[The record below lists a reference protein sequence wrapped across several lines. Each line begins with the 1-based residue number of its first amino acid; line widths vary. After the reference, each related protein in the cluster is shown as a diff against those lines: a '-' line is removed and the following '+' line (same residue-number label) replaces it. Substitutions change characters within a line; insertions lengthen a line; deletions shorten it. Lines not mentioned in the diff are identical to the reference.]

1 MQTFPFSIAL
11 LVLCF
16 HTTLSLG
23 TNNRDYPKR
32 DISVNCGS
40 IATSA
45 AFNGRIW
52 IGDAQPKPA
61 SWLSIRGSS
70 KISTLNNKLISDDP
84 VPHETARVSSS
95 RFSYVFHLSPG
106 QKILRLHFNPNPYK
120 GFKKFRDL
128 FTVEAGP
135 FTLLSNFSA
144 SITAHALGVNTFTK
158 EFCISIEENQPLN
171 IVFSPATRSS
181 QDKTYAFINGIEIIS
196 VPEGLTYFRGAD
208 LGAQLV
214 GQKSLVY
221 IDNNTALEI
230 IHRLNVKRDSF
241 MSGDEFDMFGMEATV
256 PKQTLTWKRPVDVG
270 FKYLVRIHLC
280 ELGLKLAETGNMIF
294 KVLINEMIVDT
305 NIDIVKERDENGN
318 LWYRD
323 YLVVIKGRKK
333 EGQRDLLIS
342 LQSNNE
348 FMDGYGPLKG
358 FEIFKLS
365 NPDNSLASPNP
376 LPLVMAVRDLPS
388 WTIRNLLSVLG
399 LRNVIATIA
408 VTITSIV
415 SIIVHELQKFREANP
430 IEEETKP
437 SARAER
443 HCRRFSLVEIR
454 SATQNFSNAFLIG
467 KGGFGIVYKGLI
479 DNGRETV
486 AIKKLKPSS
495 RQGKREFWTEIETL
509 SELRHNNLVSL
520 IGYCN
525 EYREMILVYDYM
537 TCGTLAD
544 HLYKYSRDS
553 DKDFS
558 LTWKQRLNI
567 CIGAGRGLDYL
578 HTGHGIIHRDVK
590 SSNILLDENF
600 ISKVSD
606 FGLAKPEDR
615 NKLQSHVSTKVK
627 GTHGYIDPYYV
638 RFSKLTTKSDTYA
651 FGVVLLEVLC
661 GRPAM
666 DRRLGEDECFLTK
679 WAQKRINK
687 GEVDQI
693 VDSSLIGEISANSL
707 KVFVGIANSCLHDE
721 PKKRPAMAQV
731 VLQLELAL
739 EQQETRKDVVD
750 ETTLPVST
758 EQPTVASSESIERG
772 SSQRVNIEQPL
783 ANKDGR
789 KPKMY
794 RSSRFWVWDA
804 LWKNGKVYRNEELIR
819 NSLSGSKL
827 PEYDFATIAAATNQ
841 FSHSNKIGQGR
852 YNPVYKGVLPT
863 GQMVAVKR
871 LSLNSR
877 TNDIFIREIL
887 SISNLQHRN
896 IIKLLGYCIREEPLL
911 VYEFMANGS
920 LLTHI
925 SDEAQRRLLHWDVRF
940 KIILGIVRGIIY
952 LHQDSGM
959 NIIHSGIQTSN
970 ILLDIQMNPKIS
982 NFGNALTLEDDRSE
996 VETSRI
1002 VGTYGYM
1009 APEYVM
1015 NGIASVMSD
1024 IYSLGI
1030 VVLKILSGSRNNQ
1043 LCDDQNLVAYAWK
1056 LWIEGNILHLVDES
1070 IEGAFSEEEALR
1082 CIQVGLL
1089 CTQEDPHHRPNISS
1103 VLKMLLGEE
1112 LPLETIVASFM
1123 NGYPEPESNYE
1134 HDEPKKRPA
1143 MAQVVLQLELALEQQ
1158 ETRKVAI
1165 PNQITN
1171 VANETTLPVSPEQPT
1186 VPSSESIER
1195 GKNQRVNTEP
1205 PPANKDGRKP
1215 KIYKLARVLVWDALT
1230 RRGKVPTFLS
1240 EICEAGSTLLEYD
1253 FATIAA
1259 ATNQFS
1265 FSNEIGRGVYGSV
1278 YKGVL
1283 PTGQMVAVKRLSRY
1297 SIQGLDQFKSEILL
1311 MSNLQHHN
1319 IIKLLGYC
1327 IHEELWLVYESME
1340 NGTLN
1345 THIFDEAQHRLLN
1358 WDVRFKIIMGI
1369 VRGIIYLHQDSGMK
1383 IIHRGITLDHIL
1395 LDIQM
1400 NPKISEFGRAVTLE
1414 DNQSEVKTLKKVGTY
1429 YYMGPEYL
1437 TFGYMA
1443 PEYSMYGTASFMSD
1457 IFSLGIVVL
1466 EIVSGR
1472 RIYQLGSDQTLVE
1485 YGAFSEE
1492 EALRCIQV
1500 GLLCTQQN
1508 PHHRP
1513 TISYVLKM
1521 LLGEELSLET
1531 IVASFMNG
1539 YPEPESD
1546 SESSVATFEYDDTM
1560 QRLQIHLVCFITKWA
1575 QNRINK
1581 GEVEQIV
1588 DSSLIGEI
1596 SANSLKVFVGTA
1608 ESCLHDEPKKR
1619 PAISN
1624 VAIPNQKAV

>member
-1 MQTFPFSIAL
+1 MQTFPVSIAL
-11 LVLCF
+11 LALCL

-23 TNNRDYPKR
+23 TNNRAYPKR

-45 AFNGRIW
+45 AFNGRKW
-52 IGDAQPKPA
+52 IGDAQPNSA

-70 KISTLNNKLISDDP
+70 KISTLNIKLISDDP
-84 VPHETARVSSS
+84 VPHKTARVSSS

-106 QKILRLHFNPNPYK
+106 QKILRLHFNPSPYK

-144 SITAHALGVNTFTK
+144 SITAHVLGVNTFTK

-171 IVFSPATRSS
+171 IVFSPAISSS
-181 QDKTYAFINGIEIIS
+181 QDRTYAFINGIEIIS

-208 LGAQLV
+208 LGAQVV

-221 IDNNTALEI
+221 IDSNTALEI

-241 MSGDEFDMFGMEATV
+241 MPGDEFDMFGMEATV

-305 NIDIVKERDENGN
+305 NIDIVKERDENGT
-318 LWYRD
+318 LQYRD
-323 YLVVIKGRKK
+323 YLVVIKGRKI

-342 LQSNNE
+342 LQSNNG

-376 LPLVMAVRDLPS
+376 LPPVMAVGNLPS

-415 SIIVHELQKFREANP
+415 SIIVHELRKTREANL

-443 HCRRFSLVEIR
+443 HCRRFSLAEIR
-454 SATQNFSNAFLIG
+454 SATQNFNNAFFIG

-486 AIKKLKPSS
+486 AIKRLKPNSG
-495 RQGKREFWTEIETL
+495 QGKREFWTEIETL
-509 SELRHNNLVSL
+509 SELRHKNLVSL

-544 HLYKYSRDS
+544 HLYKHARGS
-553 DKDFS
+553 DKDSS

-638 RFSKLTTKSDTYA
+638 RFSKLTPKSDTYA

-679 WAQKRINK
+679 WAQNRINK
-687 GEVDQI
+687 GEVEQI

-707 KVFVGIANSCLHDE
+707 KVFVRIAESCLHDE

-739 EQQETRKDVVD
+739 EQQETRKDDVD

-758 EQPTVASSESIERG
+758 DQPAVASSESIERG
-772 SSQRVNIEQPL
+772 SRQRVNIEQQETRKDDVDETTLPVSTDQPAVASSESIERGSRQRVNIEQPL

-794 RSSRFWVWDA
+794 KSSRFWVWDA
-804 LWKNGKVYRNEELIR
+804 LWKRGKVYRNEELVR

-827 PEYDFATIAAATNQ
+827 PEYDFAAIAAATNQ
-841 FSHSNKIGQGR
+841 FSYSNKIGEGGFG
-852 YNPVYKGVLPT
+852 PVYKGVLST
-863 GQMVAVKR
+863 GQIVAVKR
-871 LSLNSR
+871 LSQTSR
-877 TNDIFIREIL
+877 QGIKEFKCSIL
-887 SISNLQHRN
+887 LISNLQHRN
-896 IIKLLGYCIREEPLL
+896 IIKLLGYCIHEEPLL
-911 VYEFMANGS
+911 VYEFMENGD
-920 LLTHI
+920 LGTHI
-925 SDEAQRRLLHWDVRF
+925 SVQRRLLHWDMRF
-940 KIILGIVRGIIY
+940 KILMGIVRGIIY
-952 LHQDSGM
+952 LHQDSEM
-959 NIIHSGIQTSN
+959 KTIHRDITPGN
-970 ILLDIQMNPKIS
+970 ILLDIHMNPKIS
-982 NFGNALTLEDDRSE
+982 SFGLALTLEDDQSE
-996 VETSRI
+996 VETRV
-1002 VGTYGYM
+1002 VGTMGYL
-1009 APEYVM
+1009 APEYCM
-1015 NGIASVMSD
+1015 HGIASVMSD

-1030 VVLKILSGSRNNQ
+1030 VVLEIVSGRRSMDWVQSN
-1043 LCDDQNLVAYAWK
+1043 DQTLVEYAWK

-1089 CTQEDPHHRPNISS
+1089 CTQPN
-1103 VLKMLLGEE
+1103 
-1112 LPLETIVASFM
+1112 
-1123 NGYPEPESNYE
+1123 
-1134 HDEPKKRPA
+1134 R
-1143 MAQVVLQLELALEQQ
+1143 
-1158 ETRKVAI
+1158 
-1165 PNQITN
+1165 
-1171 VANETTLPVSPEQPT
+1171 
-1186 VPSSESIER
+1186 
-1195 GKNQRVNTEP
+1195 
-1205 PPANKDGRKP
+1205 
-1215 KIYKLARVLVWDALT
+1215 
-1230 RRGKVPTFLS
+1230 
-1240 EICEAGSTLLEYD
+1240 
-1253 FATIAA
+1253 
-1259 ATNQFS
+1259 
-1265 FSNEIGRGVYGSV
+1265 
-1278 YKGVL
+1278 
-1283 PTGQMVAVKRLSRY
+1283 
-1297 SIQGLDQFKSEILL
+1297 
-1311 MSNLQHHN
+1311 
-1319 IIKLLGYC
+1319 
-1327 IHEELWLVYESME
+1327 
-1340 NGTLN
+1340 
-1345 THIFDEAQHRLLN
+1345 
-1358 WDVRFKIIMGI
+1358 
-1369 VRGIIYLHQDSGMK
+1369 
-1383 IIHRGITLDHIL
+1383 
-1395 LDIQM
+1395 
-1400 NPKISEFGRAVTLE
+1400 
-1414 DNQSEVKTLKKVGTY
+1414 
-1429 YYMGPEYL
+1429 
-1437 TFGYMA
+1437 
-1443 PEYSMYGTASFMSD
+1443 
-1457 IFSLGIVVL
+1457 
-1466 EIVSGR
+1466 
-1472 RIYQLGSDQTLVE
+1472 
-1485 YGAFSEE
+1485 
-1492 EALRCIQV
+1492 
-1500 GLLCTQQN
+1500 
-1508 PHHRP
+1508 HHRP

-1521 LLGEELSLET
+1521 LLGEESPPET
-1531 IVASFMNG
+1531 QEKLVKAAAAHKVNFSYISASNSAS
-1539 YPEPESD
+1539 EN
-1546 SESSVATFEYDDTM
+1546 SESPPLAIETFQKDDHNVMTNPFNGSAATFEKDNT
-1560 QRLQIHLVCFITKWA
+1560 LTPLL
-1575 QNRINK
+1575 NPLN
-1581 GEVEQIV
+1581 
-1588 DSSLIGEI
+1588 DSAATFEFNHTPDPLTNPSI
-1596 SANSLKVFVGTA
+1596 
-1608 ESCLHDEPKKR
+1608 
-1619 PAISN
+1619 
-1624 VAIPNQKAV
+1624 

>member
-1 MQTFPFSIAL
+1 MQTFPVSIAL
-11 LVLCF
+11 LALCL

-45 AFNGRIW
+45 AFNGRKW
-52 IGDAQPKPA
+52 IGDAQPNSA

-84 VPHETARVSSS
+84 VPHKTARVSSS

-171 IVFSPATRSS
+171 IVFSPAISSS

-196 VPEGLTYFRGAD
+196 VPEGLTYFCGAD
-208 LGAQLV
+208 LGAQVV

-294 KVLINEMIVDT
+294 KVLINEIIVDT
-305 NIDIVKERDENGN
+305 IIDIVKERDENGT
-318 LWYRD
+318 LRYRD
-323 YLVVIKGRKK
+323 YLVVIKGRKI

-342 LQSNNE
+342 LESKNE
-348 FMDGYGPLKG
+348 FVDGYGPLKG
-358 FEIFKLS
+358 FEILKLS
-365 NPDNSLASPNP
+365 NPDNSLASPDP
-376 LPLVMAVRDLPS
+376 LPPVMEVRDLPS
-388 WTIRNLLSVLG
+388 WTIRNSLSVLG

-408 VTITSIV
+408 VSIISIV
-415 SIIVHELQKFREANP
+415 SIIVHELRKIREANL
-430 IEEETKP
+430 IDETKP
-437 SARAER
+437 SVRAER
-443 HCRRFSLVEIR
+443 HCRHFSLAEIR
-454 SATQNFSNAFLIG
+454 SATQNFSNALFIG

-486 AIKKLKPSS
+486 AIKRLKPSS

-544 HLYKYSRDS
+544 HLYKHARDS
-553 DKDFS
+553 DKDSS
-558 LTWKQRLNI
+558 LTWKNRLNI

-666 DRRLGEDECFLTK
+666 DRRLGEDECLLTK
-679 WAQKRINK
+679 WAQNRINK
-687 GEVDQI
+687 GEVEQI

-707 KVFVGIANSCLHDE
+707 KVFVGIAESCLHDE

-739 EQQETRKDVVD
+739 EQQETRKVAIPNQITIVAA
-750 ETTLPVST
+750 ETNLPVST
-758 EQPTVASSESIERG
+758 EQPTIASSETIERG
-772 SSQRVNIEQPL
+772 DSQRVNTEPPP

-794 RSSRFWVWDA
+794 KSLRFWVWDA
-804 LWKNGKVYRNEELIR
+804 LWKRGKVSRNEELVR

-841 FSHSNKIGQGR
+841 FSYSNKIGEGGFG
-852 YNPVYKGVLPT
+852 PVYKGVLST
-863 GQMVAVKR
+863 GQIVAVKR
-871 LSLNSR
+871 LSQTSR
-877 TNDIFIREIL
+877 QGIKEFKRSIL

-896 IIKLLGYCIREEPLL
+896 IIKLLGYCIHREPLL
-911 VYEFMANGS
+911 LYEFMENGS
-920 LLTHI
+920 LYTHI
-925 SDEAQRRLLHWDVRF
+925 FDEARRLLHWDMRF
-940 KIILGIVRGIIY
+940 KILMGIVRGIIY
-952 LHQDSGM
+952 LHQDSEM
-959 NIIHSGIQTSN
+959 RTIHRDITLGN
-970 ILLDIQMNPKIS
+970 ILLDIHMNPKIS
-982 NFGNALTLEDDRSE
+982 NFGLAITLEDDQSE
-996 VETSRI
+996 VETVI
-1002 VGTYGYM
+1002 AGTMGYL
-1009 APEYVM
+1009 APEYCM
-1015 NGIASVMSD
+1015 RGIASVMSD

-1030 VVLKILSGSRNNQ
+1030 VVLEVVSGRRFMDWVQSN
-1043 LCDDQNLVAYAWK
+1043 DQTLVEYAWK

-1089 CTQEDPHHRPNISS
+1089 CTQ
-1103 VLKMLLGEE
+1103 
-1112 LPLETIVASFM
+1112 
-1123 NGYPEPESNYE
+1123 
-1134 HDEPKKRPA
+1134 
-1143 MAQVVLQLELALEQQ
+1143 
-1158 ETRKVAI
+1158 
-1165 PNQITN
+1165 
-1171 VANETTLPVSPEQPT
+1171 
-1186 VPSSESIER
+1186 
-1195 GKNQRVNTEP
+1195 
-1205 PPANKDGRKP
+1205 
-1215 KIYKLARVLVWDALT
+1215 
-1230 RRGKVPTFLS
+1230 
-1240 EICEAGSTLLEYD
+1240 
-1253 FATIAA
+1253 
-1259 ATNQFS
+1259 
-1265 FSNEIGRGVYGSV
+1265 
-1278 YKGVL
+1278 
-1283 PTGQMVAVKRLSRY
+1283 
-1297 SIQGLDQFKSEILL
+1297 
-1311 MSNLQHHN
+1311 
-1319 IIKLLGYC
+1319 
-1327 IHEELWLVYESME
+1327 
-1340 NGTLN
+1340 
-1345 THIFDEAQHRLLN
+1345 
-1358 WDVRFKIIMGI
+1358 
-1369 VRGIIYLHQDSGMK
+1369 
-1383 IIHRGITLDHIL
+1383 
-1395 LDIQM
+1395 
-1400 NPKISEFGRAVTLE
+1400 
-1414 DNQSEVKTLKKVGTY
+1414 
-1429 YYMGPEYL
+1429 
-1437 TFGYMA
+1437 
-1443 PEYSMYGTASFMSD
+1443 
-1457 IFSLGIVVL
+1457 
-1466 EIVSGR
+1466 
-1472 RIYQLGSDQTLVE
+1472 
-1485 YGAFSEE
+1485 
-1492 EALRCIQV
+1492 
-1500 GLLCTQQN
+1500 QN
-1508 PHHRP
+1508 RNHRP

-1521 LLGEELSLET
+1521 LLGEESPPET
-1531 IVASFMNG
+1531 QEKLVKAAAAHKVNFSYISASNSAS
-1539 YPEPESD
+1539 EN
-1546 SESSVATFEYDDTM
+1546 SESPPLAIETFQKDDHSVMTNPFNGSAATFEKDNT
-1560 QRLQIHLVCFITKWA
+1560 LTPLL
-1575 QNRINK
+1575 NPLN
-1581 GEVEQIV
+1581 
-1588 DSSLIGEI
+1588 DSAATFKFYHTPDPLTNPSI
-1596 SANSLKVFVGTA
+1596 
-1608 ESCLHDEPKKR
+1608 
-1619 PAISN
+1619 
-1624 VAIPNQKAV
+1624 

>member
-11 LVLCF
+11 LVLCL

-23 TNNRDYPKR
+23 TNNRAYPKR

-45 AFNGRIW
+45 AFNGRKW
-52 IGDAQPKPA
+52 IGDAQPNSA

-70 KISTLNNKLISDDP
+70 KISTLNNKLISDDA
-84 VPHETARVSSS
+84 VPHKTARVSSS

-171 IVFSPATRSS
+171 IVFSPAISSS

-196 VPEGLTYFRGAD
+196 IPGGLTYFRGAD
-208 LGAQLV
+208 LGAQVV

-305 NIDIVKERDENGN
+305 NTDIVKERDENGN
-318 LWYRD
+318 LRYRD
-323 YLVVIKGRKK
+323 YLVVIKGRKI

-348 FMDGYGPLKG
+348 FVDGYGPLKG

-376 LPLVMAVRDLPS
+376 LPPVMAVRNLTSWIIQDLIS
-388 WTIRNLLSVLG
+388 LLG
-399 LRNVIATIA
+399 RRNVIATIA
-408 VTITSIV
+408 VTIISIV
-415 SIIVHELQKFREANP
+415 SLIVHELQKIWEANL

-443 HCRRFSLVEIR
+443 HCRRFSLAEIR
-454 SATQNFSNAFLIG
+454 SATQNFSNAFFIG
-467 KGGFGIVYKGLI
+467 KGGYGIVYKGLI

-486 AIKKLKPSS
+486 AIKRLKPSS

-509 SELRHNNLVSL
+509 SELRHKNLVSL

-544 HLYKYSRDS
+544 HLYKHARDS
-553 DKDFS
+553 DKDSS

-638 RFSKLTTKSDTYA
+638 RFSKLTRKSDTYA

-666 DRRLGEDECFLTK
+666 DRRLGEDECLLTK
-679 WAQKRINK
+679 WAQNIINK
-687 GEVDQI
+687 GEVEQI
-693 VDSSLIGEISANSL
+693 VDSSLTGEISANSL
-707 KVFVGIANSCLHDE
+707 KVFVGIAESCLHDE

-739 EQQETRKDVVD
+739 EQQETRKDV
-750 ETTLPVST
+750 
-758 EQPTVASSESIERG
+758 
-772 SSQRVNIEQPL
+772 
-783 ANKDGR
+783 
-789 KPKMY
+789 
-794 RSSRFWVWDA
+794 
-804 LWKNGKVYRNEELIR
+804 
-819 NSLSGSKL
+819 
-827 PEYDFATIAAATNQ
+827 
-841 FSHSNKIGQGR
+841 
-852 YNPVYKGVLPT
+852 
-863 GQMVAVKR
+863 
-871 LSLNSR
+871 
-877 TNDIFIREIL
+877 
-887 SISNLQHRN
+887 
-896 IIKLLGYCIREEPLL
+896 
-911 VYEFMANGS
+911 
-920 LLTHI
+920 
-925 SDEAQRRLLHWDVRF
+925 
-940 KIILGIVRGIIY
+940 
-952 LHQDSGM
+952 
-959 NIIHSGIQTSN
+959 
-970 ILLDIQMNPKIS
+970 
-982 NFGNALTLEDDRSE
+982 
-996 VETSRI
+996 
-1002 VGTYGYM
+1002 
-1009 APEYVM
+1009 
-1015 NGIASVMSD
+1015 
-1024 IYSLGI
+1024 
-1030 VVLKILSGSRNNQ
+1030 
-1043 LCDDQNLVAYAWK
+1043 
-1056 LWIEGNILHLVDES
+1056 
-1070 IEGAFSEEEALR
+1070 
-1082 CIQVGLL
+1082 
-1089 CTQEDPHHRPNISS
+1089 
-1103 VLKMLLGEE
+1103 
-1112 LPLETIVASFM
+1112 
-1123 NGYPEPESNYE
+1123 
-1134 HDEPKKRPA
+1134 
-1143 MAQVVLQLELALEQQ
+1143 
-1158 ETRKVAI
+1158 I

-1171 VANETTLPVSPEQPT
+1171 VADETTLPVSPEQPT

-1195 GKNQRVNTEP
+1195 GKRQRVNTVP
-1205 PPANKDGRKP
+1205 HPTNKDGRKP
-1215 KIYKLARVLVWDALT
+1215 KMYKSLRFRVWDALWKK
-1230 RRGKVPTFLS
+1230 GKVSRNEEIVRNPLS
-1240 EICEAGSTLLEYD
+1240 GSKLPEYD
-1253 FATIAA
+1253 FAAIAT
-1259 ATNQFS
+1259 ATNQLCDT
-1265 FSNEIGRGVYGSV
+1265 NLIGIGGYGSV

-1283 PTGQMVAVKRLSRY
+1283 PSGQMVAVKRLS
-1297 SIQGLDQFKSEILL
+1297 QNQFKSVIPLI
-1311 MSNLQHHN
+1311 SNLQHRN

-1327 IHEELWLVYESME
+1327 IHEKPLLLYEFME
-1340 NGTLN
+1340 NGSLN
-1345 THIFDEAQHRLLN
+1345 THIYDETKRRLLH

-1369 VRGIIYLHQDSGMK
+1369 VRGIVYLHQDSGMK
-1383 IIHRGITLDHIL
+1383 IIHRGIKPGNIL
-1395 LDIQM
+1395 LDIHM
-1400 NPKISEFGRAVTLE
+1400 NPKISNFGLGITLE
-1414 DNQSEVKTLKKVGTY
+1414 DDQSEVETVIAGT
-1429 YYMGPEYL
+1429 MGYLDPEYIVS
-1437 TFGYMA
+1437 GI
-1443 PEYSMYGTASFMSD
+1443 ASFTSD
-1457 IFSLGIVVL
+1457 IYSLGIVIL

-1472 RIYQLGSDQTLVE
+1472 GIIAMRQRIGRIRLDEYAWKLWNEGKILHLVDE
-1485 YGAFSEE
+1485 FIVGEFSEE

-1500 GLLCTQQN
+1500 GLLCIQQN
-1508 PHHRP
+1508 RHHRP

-1521 LLGEELSLET
+1521 LLGEELPLET
-1531 IVASFMNG
+1531 QEKVVKAAAAHKGYVRYDCVSNSASDD
-1539 YPEPESD
+1539 Y
-1546 SESSVATFEYDDTM
+1546 SESPPLAIETFQKDDCNVITNPFNGSAATFEKDNTLSPLLNPLIDCAATFEFNHTPDPLTNPSIDNDAMFEYDD
-1560 QRLQIHLVCFITKWA
+1560 
-1575 QNRINK
+1575 INTPK
-1581 GEVEQIV
+1581 
-1588 DSSLIGEI
+1588 
-1596 SANSLKVFVGTA
+1596 SA
-1608 ESCLHDEPKKR
+1608 
-1619 PAISN
+1619 
-1624 VAIPNQKAV
+1624 